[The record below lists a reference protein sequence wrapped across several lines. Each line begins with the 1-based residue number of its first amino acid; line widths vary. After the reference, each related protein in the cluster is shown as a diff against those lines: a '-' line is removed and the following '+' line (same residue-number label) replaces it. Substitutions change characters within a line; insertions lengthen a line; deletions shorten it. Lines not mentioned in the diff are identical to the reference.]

1 MKKPIGKWIP
11 LDQEKG
17 GGGGGVRALRHMD
30 GDKALGPEVFNMAFF
45 KHY

>member
-1 MKKPIGKWIP
+1 MDTIRSR
-11 LDQEKG
+11 EKG
-17 GGGGGVRALRHMD
+17 GGGVGGVRALRHMD

>member
-1 MKKPIGKWIP
+1 MDTIRSR
-11 LDQEKG
+11 ER
-17 GGGGGVRALRHMD
+17 GGGVWAFRPMD